1 MITLIKYGALGGGEK
16 YNANIMYID
25 GLSTTDTK
33 PTGTFEGMP
42 IPNASVYTEIDT
54 GKQYRYDAAGATWYQ
69 STAGGGGGGGG
80 VSDYDALSN
89 RPQVNS
95 TTLTGN
101 LSSSDLGLQD
111 TLTETQMAAVDSGI
125 TSTDVSQINTNKTNI
140 LSEQTKTQGIDSTG
154 DNFIEINGVKLY
166 FGSTTPSNPSD
177 GDWWLD

>member
-80 VSDYDALSN
+80 FT
-89 RPQVNS
+89 P
-95 TTLTGN
+95 TTAQL
-101 LSSSDLGLQD
+101 
-111 TLTETQMAAVDSGI
+111 AAMNSGI
-125 TSTDVSQINTNKTNI
+125 TSEGVQQISANETNI
-140 LSEQTKTQGIDSTG
+140 SKQQSAIADGGNGYALINGMRVYVSATAPTG
-154 DNFIEINGVKLY
+154 DIPD
-166 FGSTTPSNPSD
+166 GSIWI
-177 GDWWLD
+177 GG